1 MHSLGLNVPDDRKS
15 VFTQANKY
23 HFIHTLAMLAV
34 PMTNHPNVT
43 GSLLLLGTFV
53 FSGTCYFHAISGDR
67 SIVRFTPYGGLALIF
82 AWISMAF

>member
-1 MHSLGLNVPDDRKS
+1 MPEDRKS

-43 GSLLLLGTFV
+43 GALLVLGTLV
-53 FSGTCYFHAISGDR
+53 FSGTCYCHAITGDKR
-67 SIVRFTPYGGLALIF
+67 VVRFTPYGGMALIF
-82 AWISMAF
+82 AWISMIF